1 MKAALFKIIKSLL
14 NKSSFYKLKK
24 YSYKKIILIGLSV
37 ILFLVILF
45 YLLRPFYFDYALKK
59 DVLEKK
65 IYQSFKLNS
74 DIDGEISF
82 GIFPTPRIIVENIN
96 LKLGKKKK
104 IKINKIQILIEPLKI
119 NSIESFEL
127 KKFLVSEQDIKLY
140 PSNLKEIFNYFTL
153 HKKEKVIFKN
163 SKIVFIDNQNNII
176 NFSDFNLKEKFSN
189 KKHEINAKLN
199 FSGNKINFEFL
210 NNLESKK
217 FLEINIPNLKQSL
230 EINFDEKSTLENLVG
245 QLRLKVFESILL
257 LNFEGKDSFKLSKS
271 YLRNK
276 FINSKIDGKIN
287 LKNQFSFDINLDVN
301 LINLRKLLLYYPFFK
316 TGGLSKKIN
325 GKLNISVKNADTLFG
340 KIRDTKMI
348 LIFQNG
354 DIRAKNISANL
365 SENSNLKLNFSL
377 LLSEKNPQMDFDMK
391 FSSKEA
397 KKFLRK
403 FGIYNFEENNL
414 SLYVDGNLDFNSN
427 KVRFKKV
434 IRDNSQ
440 LVGRNQVKI
449 LEESFNQNVLKEGVL
464 GVLDFFKFKKFFKEI
479 Y

>member
-1 MKAALFKIIKSLL
+1 M
-14 NKSSFYKLKK
+14 
-24 YSYKKIILIGLSV
+24 
-37 ILFLVILF
+37 
-45 YLLRPFYFDYALKK
+45 
-59 DVLEKK
+59 
-65 IYQSFKLNS
+65 
-74 DIDGEISF
+74 
-82 GIFPTPRIIVENIN
+82 
-96 LKLGKKKK
+96 
-104 IKINKIQILIEPLKI
+104 
-119 NSIESFEL
+119 
-127 KKFLVSEQDIKLY
+127 
-140 PSNLKEIFNYFTL
+140 
-153 HKKEKVIFKN
+153 
-163 SKIVFIDNQNNII
+163 
-176 NFSDFNLKEKFSN
+176 
-189 KKHEINAKLN
+189 
-199 FSGNKINFEFL
+199 
-210 NNLESKK
+210 
-217 FLEINIPNLKQSL
+217 
-230 EINFDEKSTLENLVG
+230 G

-257 LNFEGKDSFKLSKS
+257 LNFEGKDTFKLSKS

-391 FSSKEA
+391 FSSKDA

-403 FGIYNFEENNL
+403 FGIYDFEENNL
-414 SLYVDGNLDFNSN
+414 SLYVDGNLDFNR
-427 KVRFKKV
+427 KKIRFKKV
-434 IRDNSQ
+434 IKDNSQ
-440 LVGRNQVKI
+440 LIGRNQVKI